1 MDVKVGDKVIASSVG
16 LGRVD
21 QVVTVER
28 VTDNGIFTN
37 KGSYTKSGALVGAS
51 GFDKPH
57 IRTATTE
64 ELYACELQAVR
75 RRIIFKIKSEDW
87 AKVSDRALGAIRTI
101 LENPNAFD
109 NN

>member
-1 MDVKVGDKVIASSVG
+1 MDVKIGDKVIRSGVG

-21 QVVTVER
+21 KVVTVER
-28 VTDNGIFTN
+28 ITDDRIYTN
-37 KGSYTKSGALVGAS
+37 EGAYTRGGTLVGAS
-51 GFDKPH
+51 GFDKPC
-57 IRTATTE
+57 IRTADSE

-75 RRIIFKIKSEDW
+75 RKIIFKIKSEDW
-87 AKVSDRALGAIRTI
+87 SKVSDRALGAIRTI